1 MSVMPNQTLCAWAS
15 LNPGSTTRSCA
26 STRPRARDLV
36 PGGDDPSVEDG
47 RGVHDGRLG
56 VTGVDPP
63 VLDDQIDH
71 HLP

>member
-1 MSVMPNQTLCAWAS
+1 MTDLAVEPSVTTGPIA
-15 LNPGSTTRSCA
+15 GSSKVYRNL
-26 STRPRARDLV
+26 DIV

-47 RGVHDGRLG
+47 NGVHDGRLG